1 MSEPPTLLIPEI
13 DEDRTL
19 VETRNANLDCSLAE
33 LSGERGSSWP
43 VADRNARASRCASSV
58 GRKLRLRRC
67 AEGIV
72 VFGLVA
78 GLTFVG
84 YQQWR
89 IAESIRKSISGF
101 GNTESPPPNHD
112 AIPKQERFPRQIE
125 SASDPDST
133 SQETLEARR
142 DRLESVGAAL
152 IRANDFEAALNHYR
166 ALAQAL
172 PGEAVFRDLVLVLQS
187 KLRCERSLSLTNVGC
202 P

>member
-13 DEDRTL
+13 DEERTL

-33 LSGERGSSWP
+33 LSGERGPSWP
-43 VADRNARASRCASSV
+43 VADRNARASCNASSV
-58 GRKLRLRRC
+58 RHKFGLRRR

-72 VFGLVA
+72 VFGLVS
-78 GLTFVG
+78 GLAFVG

-89 IAESIRKSISGF
+89 IAESVRKSISEF
-101 GNTESPPPNHD
+101 GNTESSPPNHD
-112 AIPKQERFPRQIE
+112 ASPMQEQVPLQIE
-125 SASDPDST
+125 SASDPDSM

-172 PGEAVFRDLVLVLQS
+172 PGEAVFHDLVLVLQS